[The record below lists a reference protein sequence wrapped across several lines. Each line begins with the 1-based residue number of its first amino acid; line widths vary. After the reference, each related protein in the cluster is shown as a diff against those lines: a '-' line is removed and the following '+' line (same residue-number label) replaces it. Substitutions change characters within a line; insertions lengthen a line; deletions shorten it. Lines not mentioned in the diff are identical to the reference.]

1 MGIEDQFAKAF
12 SGEVVGTEADNNNTV
27 DLTTDQGQEEVQ
39 QQDQPTTQEESNVV
53 DLTTK
58 DSSLNNEETTTE
70 EQPQAS
76 QPQEGEEI
84 SDDEVVLQYLSE
96 KLGRDLTSF
105 DDLNTTSAQ
114 TESSD
119 FASEQLKVINEYVK
133 NTGRT
138 VQDYLNTQSVDL
150 SNVSDDAIMK
160 EYLRV
165 DNPKLTEAELNDYIA
180 ATYKTDSKEYS
191 TRDTNAGKVQLTK
204 DAKAARDYFNQIKKD
219 YAMPVEGNNP
229 EASEAERTE
238 WLSQMEETVNDLE
251 GLSFSMN
258 DKGDEFVYSLDDEAR
273 QEIKGHNSDLENF
286 FDKYVDES
294 GEWDFD
300 KLNTDMYILNN
311 IDKIVR
317 GVANQ
322 YKSKGTESVINEIKN
337 PSFTQDKQEAPQK
350 QRTTL
355 DMLRNEIWN
364 K

>member
-1 MGIEDQFAKAF
+1 MGIEDQYAKAF
-12 SGEVVGTEADNNNTV
+12 GGEVVGTESDNNNTV

-39 QQDQPTTQEESNVV
+39 QQDQPATQEESNVV

-58 DSSLNNEETTTE
+58 ESSLNTEETTAE

-76 QPQEGEEI
+76 QPEESQGI
-84 SDDEVVLQYLSE
+84 SDEQIFKHLSE
-96 KLGRDLTSF
+96 KLGRELTSY
-105 DDLNTTSAQ
+105 DDLNTTSEE
-114 TESSD
+114 TESND

-229 EASEAERTE
+229 ETSEAERGE

-258 DKGDEFVYSLDDEAR
+258 DKGDEFVYNLDDNAR
-273 QEIKGHNSDLENF
+273 QEIKGHNSNLENF
-286 FDKYVDES
+286 FDKYIDKG

-337 PSFTQDKQEAPQK
+337 PSFTQDKQEAPHK

-355 DMLRNEIWN
+355 DMLRNEIFG